1 MSSGG
6 DGALSRHVI
15 GDADAVQDDTRLHG
29 DQRDD
34 KQHRNEE
41 HGLDRDFPSIEGS
54 ASQG

>member
-6 DGALSRHVI
+6 DGALSRNVI